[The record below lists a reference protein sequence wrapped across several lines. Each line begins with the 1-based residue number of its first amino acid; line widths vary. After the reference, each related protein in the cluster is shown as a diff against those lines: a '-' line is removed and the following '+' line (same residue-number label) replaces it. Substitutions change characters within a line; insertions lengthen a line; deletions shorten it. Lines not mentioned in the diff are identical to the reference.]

1 MSKQKIVTLKLN
13 FKSIQFL
20 ESLPKK
26 EINSMLEINSEIVA
40 KKCLLIA
47 HERNKMPKKECE
59 KGRKNYLALPTTTS
73 FFYLSFDRNYMI
85 ICMVYNKPFPA
96 FSPTPSSPF
105 EQLTR
110 IFCGIKDEILF
121 QQCLLT

>member
-40 KKCLLIA
+40 KKIMLIA
-47 HERNKMPKKECE
+47 HERNKMPKKSE

-73 FFYLSFDRNYMI
+73 FFI
-85 ICMVYNKPFPA
+85 
-96 FSPTPSSPF
+96 SPS
-105 EQLTR
+105 
-110 IFCGIKDEILF
+110 IEI
-121 QQCLLT
+121 T